1 MSRNN
6 AKLYSITPFK
16 EKDAWYLRLIYKYED
31 KVGKHTVVIP
41 KAAIPFVQTCV
52 PYLNSQIPFSRS
64 QCAFEHPYIRCNDS
78 MTLYEDVSGLASER
92 GVKTPACY
100 FDIITEYASREMTLD
115 EIEKELGYKVKIVNK
130 EKNDGNGKE
139 M

>member
-1 MSRNN
+1 MSKNN
-6 AKLYSITPFK
+6 AELTNIVPFK
-16 EKDAWYLRLIYKYED
+16 EKDRWYLTLIYEYED
-31 KVGKHTVVIP
+31 KIGKHTVVIP
-41 KAAIPFVQTCV
+41 KAEIPFVQTCV

-78 MTLYEDVSGLASER
+78 MPLYEAACGLANER

-100 FDIITEYASREMTLD
+100 FDIITEYTSREMTLD
-115 EIEKELGYKVKIVNK
+115 EIEKELGYKVKIINK
-130 EKNDGNGKE
+130 EKNNGNGKE